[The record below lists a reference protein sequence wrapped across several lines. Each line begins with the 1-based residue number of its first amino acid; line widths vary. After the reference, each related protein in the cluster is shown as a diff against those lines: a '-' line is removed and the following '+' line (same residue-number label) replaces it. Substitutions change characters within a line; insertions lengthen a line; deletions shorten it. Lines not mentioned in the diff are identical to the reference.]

1 MTQAK
6 DRINLKEKL
15 ALFDKLW
22 TPKLVAKVND
32 TDIRL
37 SKIQGEFVWH
47 RHDNTDELFLVLEG
61 ELLLQLRD
69 RDVRLRKGEMFVVPR
84 GVEHKPVA
92 EEEAHLMTIELEGQ
106 PSTGNVLNE
115 RTVES
120 PEWI

>member
-1 MTQAK
+1 MIQAK
-6 DRINLKEKL
+6 DRINLEEKL
-15 ALFDKLW
+15 ALFDELW

-47 RHDNTDELFLVLEG
+47 HHDDTDELFLVLKG
-61 ELLLQLRD
+61 ELLLRLPD
-69 RDVRLRKGEMFVVPR
+69 RDVRLREGEMFVVPR

-106 PSTGNVLNE
+106 PSTGNVRNE

>member
-1 MTQAK
+1 
-6 DRINLKEKL
+6 
-15 ALFDKLW
+15 
-22 TPKLVAKVND
+22 
-32 TDIRL
+32 
-37 SKIQGEFVWH
+37 FVWH
-47 RHDNTDELFLVLEG
+47 HHDNTDELFLVLEG

-92 EEEAHLMTIELEGQ
+92 DEEAHLMTIELEGQ
-106 PSTGNVLNE
+106 PSTGNVRNE

>member
-15 ALFDKLW
+15 ALFDELW

-47 RHDNTDELFLVLEG
+47 HHDNTDELFLVLKG
-61 ELLLQLRD
+61 EFLLRLPD

-106 PSTGNVLNE
+106 PSTGNVRNE

>member
-1 MTQAK
+1 MTQAT
-6 DRINLKEKL
+6 DRIDLKEKL
-15 ALFDKLW
+15 TLFDELW

-47 RHDNTDELFLVLEG
+47 HHDNTDELFLVFEG
-61 ELLLQLRD
+61 ELLLRLPD

-92 EEEAHLMTIELEGQ
+92 EEEAHLTTVELEGQ
-106 PSTGNVLNE
+106 ASTGNVRNE

>member
-15 ALFDKLW
+15 ALFDELW

-47 RHDNTDELFLVLEG
+47 HHDNTDELFLVLEG

-69 RDVRLRKGEMFVVPR
+69 RDVRVRKGEMFVVPR

-92 EEEAHLMTIELEGQ
+92 EEQAHLMTIELEGQ
-106 PSTGNVLNE
+106 PSTGNVRNE

>member
-15 ALFDKLW
+15 VLFDELW
-22 TPKLVAKVND
+22 TPKLVAKVNN

-47 RHDNTDELFLVLEG
+47 HHDDTDELFLVLKG
-61 ELLLQLRD
+61 ELLLRLPD
-69 RDVRLRKGEMFVVPR
+69 RDVRLREGEMFVVPR

-106 PSTGNVLNE
+106 PSTGNVRNE

>member
-15 ALFDKLW
+15 ALFDELW
-22 TPKLVAKVND
+22 TPKIVAKVNE
-32 TDIRL
+32 TDVRL

-47 RHDNTDELFLVLEG
+47 HHDDTDELFLVLEG
-61 ELLLQLRD
+61 ELLLRLPD

-84 GVEHKPVA
+84 GMEHKPVA
-92 EEEAHLMTIELEGQ
+92 EEEAHLMTVELEGQ
-106 PSTGNVLNE
+106 PSTGNVRNE

>member
-15 ALFDKLW
+15 ALFDELW

-47 RHDNTDELFLVLEG
+47 HHDNTDELFLVLEG

-106 PSTGNVLNE
+106 PSTGNVRNE

>member
-15 ALFDKLW
+15 ALFDELW

-47 RHDNTDELFLVLEG
+47 HHDNTDELFLVLEG

-92 EEEAHLMTIELEGQ
+92 EEQAHLMTIELEGQ
-106 PSTGNVLNE
+106 PSTGNVRNE

>member
-15 ALFDKLW
+15 ALFDELW

-47 RHDNTDELFLVLEG
+47 HHDNTDELFLVLKG
-61 ELLLQLRD
+61 ELLLRLPD
-69 RDVRLRKGEMFVVPR
+69 RDVRLREGEIFVVPR

-106 PSTGNVLNE
+106 PSTGNVRNE

>member
-1 MTQAK
+1 MTQAT
-6 DRINLKEKL
+6 DRIDLKEKL
-15 ALFDKLW
+15 TLFDELW
-22 TPKLVAKVND
+22 TPKLVAKVNE

-47 RHDNTDELFLVLEG
+47 HHDNTDELFLVLKG
-61 ELLLQLRD
+61 DLLLRLRD
-69 RDVRLRKGEMFVVPR
+69 RDVHLRKGEMFVVPR

-106 PSTGNVLNE
+106 PSTGNVRNE
-115 RTVES
+115 RTVEN

>member
-15 ALFDKLW
+15 ALFDELW

-32 TDIRL
+32 TDVRL

-47 RHDNTDELFLVLEG
+47 HHDNTDELFLVLEG

-106 PSTGNVLNE
+106 PSTGNVRNK

>member
-15 ALFDKLW
+15 ALFDELW

-47 RHDNTDELFLVLEG
+47 HHDNTDELFLVLEG
-61 ELLLQLRD
+61 ELLLRLPD
-69 RDVRLRKGEMFVVPR
+69 RDVRLRKGEMLVVPR

-106 PSTGNVLNE
+106 PSTGNVRNA

>member
-1 MTQAK
+1 MTQAT
-6 DRINLKEKL
+6 DRIDLKEKL
-15 ALFDKLW
+15 ALFNELW

-47 RHDNTDELFLVLEG
+47 HHDNTDELFLVLKG
-61 ELLLQLRD
+61 ELLLRLPD
-69 RDVRLRKGEMFVVPR
+69 RDVRLRKGEMFVVAR

-92 EEEAHLMTIELEGQ
+92 EEETHLMTIELEGQ
-106 PSTGNVLNE
+106 PSTGNVRNE
-115 RTVES
+115 RTVEN

>member
-15 ALFDKLW
+15 ALFDELW

-37 SKIQGEFVWH
+37 SKLQGEFVWH
-47 RHDNTDELFLVLEG
+47 HHEDTDELFLVLKG
-61 ELLLQLRD
+61 ELLLRLPD
-69 RDVRLRKGEMFVVPR
+69 RDVRLREGEMFVVPR

-106 PSTGNVLNE
+106 PSTGNVRNE